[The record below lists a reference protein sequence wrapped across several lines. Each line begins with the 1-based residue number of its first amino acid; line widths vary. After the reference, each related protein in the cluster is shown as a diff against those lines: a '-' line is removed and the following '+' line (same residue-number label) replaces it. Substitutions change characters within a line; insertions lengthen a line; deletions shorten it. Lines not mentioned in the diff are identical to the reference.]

1 MPTPNRLPSDSTGLS
16 DSQWISDVRE
26 ALQDFP
32 VPANGSWTADGVGGV
47 FGVASAP
54 LTLDRG
60 PVYDGWVGTNNA
72 ISTYVAVRDNTA
84 ATNYTVITSGTPTS
98 SQVLLDPNAR
108 TLTFLTAPTSGH
120 AMQAGWY
127 TCKFSNTSILTALY
141 AGLSV
146 MFPSV
151 GKTYV
156 DTSVQIQPNQW
167 DYALPSWAAAPDAVV
182 SMVEVQD
189 PYVGNTGITVQPW
202 VDVGGYGWY
211 RSNGL
216 LSIHIPRAQRWSPAA
231 RLRITGWGGY
241 QALGD
246 LEPDLYHLPIWYAL
260 SVLLPKRESFR
271 IRQDTL
277 VPMAGEGGQ
286 QPGLQVQTGDYYAKR
301 FDAEL
306 KQKSRAYG
314 PPAISRPIV
323 STYAFRDHS

>member
-1 MPTPNRLPSDSTGLS
+1 MPTPNRLPSDSTGLP
-16 DSQWISDVRE
+16 DSQWIADVRE

-32 VPANGSWTADGVGGV
+32 VPANGSWTADGVGGL

-60 PVYDGWVGTNNA
+60 PVYDGWNGTNNA
-72 ISTYVAVRDNTA
+72 ISTYVAVEDTTA
-84 ATNYTVITSGTPTS
+84 VTTYTVITSGTPTS
-98 SQVLLDPNAR
+98 SEVLLDVNAR
-108 TLTFLTAPTSGH
+108 TLTFLAAPTTGNVIKT
-120 AMQAGWY
+120 GWY
-127 TCKFSNTSILTALY
+127 TCKFTNNAILTALY

-156 DTSVQIQPNQW
+156 DTSIQIQVNTW
-167 DYALPSWAAAPDAVV
+167 DYQLPAWASAPDAIVTA
-182 SMVEVQD
+182 VEVQD
-189 PYVGNTGITVQPW
+189 PFVAATGVTVQPW
-202 VDVGGYGWY
+202 IDVGPYGWY
-211 RSNGL
+211 RSNGFQ
-216 LSIHIPRAQRWSPAA
+216 SIHIPAAQRWSPAA

-241 QALGD
+241 QSLGD

-277 VPMAGEGGQ
+277 VPMAGEGAQ

-306 KQKSRAYG
+306 RQKTRAYG
-314 PPAISRPIV
+314 PPTTSRPIV
-323 STYAFRDHS
+323 STYALRNHS